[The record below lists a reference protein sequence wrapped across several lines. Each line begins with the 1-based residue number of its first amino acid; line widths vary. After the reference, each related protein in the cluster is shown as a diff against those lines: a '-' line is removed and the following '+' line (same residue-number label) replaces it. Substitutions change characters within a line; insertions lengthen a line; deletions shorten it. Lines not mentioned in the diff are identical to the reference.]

1 MMNKK
6 TILIIGTAFV
16 AVAILS
22 LILGFKLR
30 SYQVKLLADQINRL
44 ELLHTSTF
52 NHAFRLTNMA
62 QEEVEEECSICED
75 RIILNQVVVL
85 FYREKR
91 MRDDPSGLWVEP
103 YLESMDL
110 LKQSGRLSDFYV
122 EVLPSPLKRFSSY
135 SNPKTLEEILR
146 TDTEN

>member
-1 MMNKK
+1 
-6 TILIIGTAFV
+6 
-16 AVAILS
+16 
-22 LILGFKLR
+22 
-30 SYQVKLLADQINRL
+30 
-44 ELLHTSTF
+44 
-52 NHAFRLTNMA
+52 MA

-91 MRDDPSGLWVEP
+91 MRDDPSRLWVEP